1 VAGICQTALISVLLQ
16 PRLAVSA
23 SVAERLWPVIW
34 I

>member
-1 VAGICQTALISVLLQ
+1 MSIPLQ
-16 PRLAVSA
+16 PRLTMSA